1 MRNLLTILA
10 LFSFQM
16 THGQFA
22 IVSDKDGFANVRKS
36 GDIEHNIID
45 TLTNGQIVYCLEG
58 ENPDWRPI
66 DYEKNG
72 KTLSGYIH
80 NSKLFY
86 FDKFRNIEYSSLSEN
101 SIVFKF
107 DSIKLTIIREP
118 FDAKTNKL
126 LYEMTDDKIYES
138 KFLAKIN
145 GETIWGTDGNIP
157 EYQYKKIQLQIG
169 EKVIDLPFKN
179 MFEPTLDYTKV
190 NVDNKTNTIYI
201 TADNSDGAG
210 GYTVLWIV
218 TNGVFKR
225 KIITIPF

>member
-1 MRNLLTILA
+1 MRNMLTLLA
-10 LFSFQM
+10 LLSFQV
-16 THGQFA
+16 TFGQFA
-22 IVSDKDGFANVRKS
+22 IIADKDGFTNVRKS
-36 GDIEHNIID
+36 GDIGKNIID

-58 ENPDWRPI
+58 ENPDWRPV

-80 NSKLFY
+80 NSRLFY
-86 FDKFRNIEYSSLSEN
+86 FDKFRDIKYFSLSEN

-107 DSIKLTIIREP
+107 DTIKLTIIKEP
-118 FDAKTNKL
+118 FLTNKNKL
-126 LYEMTDDKIYES
+126 LYVKTNDKINES

-145 GETIWGTDGNIP
+145 GETFWGTDGDIP
-157 EYQYKKIQLQIG
+157 KYQYKKIRLQIG
-169 EKVIDLPFKN
+169 KKEIDLPFKN
-179 MFEPTLDYTKV
+179 MYEPNLDYTKV
-190 NVDNKTNTIYI
+190 NFDNKTNTIYI

-210 GYTVLWIV
+210 AYTVLWIV